1 MLGSVSSYCVRQ
13 STVPVAVVP
22 PQAATGRPL
31 KGLVVG
37 VDGSAN
43 AQAALQWAIDH
54 VDPDGVVDAVTAFSN
69 LSIPEG
75 ALAKNRKE
83 ALALLEVAIGQCRNE
98 PNVKIVRTAAPGD
111 PRNVLDGA
119 AASADGLVVGQRGR
133 RTVAHLLLGSTTTS
147 LLHHVVVPTV
157 VVPDP
162 SLDE

>member
-1 MLGSVSSYCVRQ
+1 MRITQVKKLRDLESLRAHLDTLGVEL
-13 STVPVAVVP
+13 
-22 PQAATGRPL
+22 PL
-31 KGLVVG
+31 
-37 VDGSAN
+37 A
-43 AQAALQWAIDH
+43 DH

-83 ALALLEVAIGQCRNE
+83 ALALLEVAIGRCRNE

-111 PRNVLDGA
+111 PRNVLDEA

-162 SLDE
+162 SLDEQ